1 MIRKIMALMVSF
13 LIFCLMQDAPA
24 QSGFVSG
31 EFIFTNAPFDSCH
44 ASTIVETKQ
53 GLMAAWF
60 GGSGEGKPDVGI
72 WLSLCGSNT
81 WSTPVEMVNG
91 AQGGGKIFPC
101 WNPVLFQPQGWPLLL
116 FYKVGP
122 SPSRW
127 WGMLKTSIDGGTTWS
142 AARRLPDGI
151 LGPIKNKPIQLSNG
165 SLLCPSSTEG
175 KDGWR
180 VHFEWTSD
188 FGETWQAGEPVNDG
202 ERISAIQPSILTLKN
217 GDLMAL
223 GRTRQKRIFEIR
235 SSDGGK
241 TWSEMKLTEL
251 PNPDSGIDAVTLRDG
266 RLLLVYNRSALGRT
280 PLDVAIS
287 SDGSVWNAAFVLENQ
302 SAAEFSYPAVIQT
315 QDGLVHITYTWNR
328 YRIKHVVLDPQKVEL
343 KPLEDSAGLRK

>member
-1 MIRKIMALMVSF
+1 MLNR
-13 LIFCLMQDAPA
+13 LMQHCDCQPGMCKHRQIFEIIPVLITTILILNSVPDVFAE
-24 QSGFVSG
+24 SCLVSE

-72 WLSLCGSNT
+72 WLSQHESNR
-81 WSTPVEMVNG
+81 WMVPVEMANG
-91 AQGGGKIFPC
+91 AQDGKLFPC
-101 WNPVLFQPQGWPLLL
+101 WNPVLFQSRGGPLLL

-127 WGMLKTSIDGGTTWS
+127 WGMLKTSIDGGVTWS

-175 KDGWR
+175 NDGWR

-202 ERISAIQPSILTLKN
+202 KNLSAIQPTILKLKN

-241 TWSEMKLTEL
+241 NWSEMKLTEL

-266 RLLLVYNRSALGRT
+266 RLLLVYNHTAVGRT
-280 PLDVAIS
+280 PLNVAIS
-287 SDGSVWNAAFVLENQ
+287 SDGSV
-302 SAAEFSYPAVIQT
+302 
-315 QDGLVHITYTWNR
+315 
-328 YRIKHVVLDPQKVEL
+328 
-343 KPLEDSAGLRK
+343 